1 MKRLIASAGLVAVG
15 ATGLQAAY
23 APGLTPMETSKTWS
37 VAASLRGFYDDN
49 YNTAPS
55 HPSSSSLPAA
65 KGSFGAEISPQF
77 ALNFPG
83 DQTFVGASYV
93 YTLRYYEARANN
105 NTDHNHELNAK
116 LDHRF
121 SERYRVVLSDSFAYS
136 QEPEVL
142 ESNGTVTTPLRTSAD
157 GLRNTV
163 NLKLTGQITE
173 LLGFETGYQNTWY
186 NYFQTASDFAKDAIP
201 AGSNP
206 LGIGSRAALLDRI
219 EQLFDIKGTWQVQEH
234 LLAFAGYKY
243 GIVNYTSHDPVDQNP
258 ITLATDPGSI
268 RDNVSHYFYLGASRS
283 FSSQLTGSIQAGAQY
298 THFEHISN
306 NSWTPYVD
314 LSGTYSYLPGS
325 SVQLGFTHQRNATD
339 VLGTPGAITGDQ
351 ETSTVYASINHR
363 VTSQLTASLVGQ
375 YQMSQFN
382 GGTFDGKVD
391 NFLFANLT
399 VVYRFN
405 RNWAAEASYYFDKL
419 DSGLPDTFGQDRSFK
434 RDRYYVGVRAN
445 Y

>member
-55 HPSSSSLPAA
+55 HPSTTLIPGA

-83 DQTFVGASYV
+83 DQTFVSASYV
-93 YTLRYYEARANN
+93 YILRYYEARANN
-105 NTDHNHELNAK
+105 NTDHTHQFDAK

-121 SERYRVVLSDSFAYS
+121 SERYHVVLSDSFAYS

-142 ESNGTVTTPLRTSAD
+142 ESNGTVSTPVRTSAD
-157 GLRNTV
+157 GLRNQV
-163 NLKLTGQITE
+163 NLDLTGQITE
-173 LLGFETGYQNTWY
+173 LFGFEAAYHNTWY
-186 NYFQTASDFAKDAIP
+186 NYFQNASDFAMEFP
-201 AGSNP
+201 LS
-206 LGIGSRAALLDRI
+206 LGIGSHAALLNRI
-219 EQLFDIKGTWQVQEH
+219 EHLFDIKGTWQVQEH

-243 GIVNYTSHDPVDQNP
+243 GIVNYTSSDPVD
-258 ITLATDPGSI
+258 IALDPGSI

-283 FSSQLTGSIQAGAQY
+283 FSPQLTGSIQAGAQY
-298 THFEHISN
+298 THFEHIPN

-314 LSGTYSYLPGS
+314 MSGAYSYLPGS
-325 SVQLGFTHQRNATD
+325 SVQLGFRHQRNATD
-339 VLGTPGAITGDQ
+339 VLGNPGAITGDQ

-363 VTSQLTASLVGQ
+363 FTSQLTASLVGQ

-399 VVYRFN
+399 VAYRFN
-405 RNWAAEASYYFDKL
+405 QNWAAEASYYFDKL
-419 DSGLPDTFGQDRSFK
+419 DSGLPDEFGQDRSFK

>member
-1 MKRLIASAGLVAVG
+1 MKRLIASAGLAAVG

-55 HPSSSSLPAA
+55 HSSNTNIPPV

-83 DQTFVGASYV
+83 DQTYVGVSYV
-93 YTLRYYEARANN
+93 YTLRYYDARANN
-105 NTDHNHELNAK
+105 NTDHNHEFNAK

-121 SERYRVVLSDSFAYS
+121 SESYRVKFSDSFTYS

-142 ESNGTVTTPLRTSAD
+142 ESNGTVTTPIRTSAD
-157 GLRNTV
+157 GLRNQV
-163 NLKLTGQITE
+163 NLDLTGQMTE
-173 LLGFETGYQNTWY
+173 LLGFEAAYNNTWY
-186 NYFQTASDFAKDAIP
+186 NYFQSASDYASQAIP
-201 AGSNP
+201 PGSNP
-206 LGIGSRAALLDRI
+206 FGVGSRAALLDRI
-219 EQLFDIKGTWQVQEH
+219 EHLFDIKGTWQVQEH

-243 GIVNYTSHDPVDQNP
+243 GIVDYTSKDPVDFP
-258 ITLATDPGSI
+258 ALDPGSI

-283 FSSQLTGSIQAGAQY
+283 FSSQLTGSIQVGAQY

-314 LSGTYSYLPGS
+314 MSGSYSYLPGS
-325 SVQLGFTHQRNATD
+325 SVQLGFKHARNATD
-339 VLGTPGAITGDQ
+339 QIGTPGAITGDQ

-363 VTSQLTASLVGQ
+363 ITAQLTASLVGQ

-382 GGTFDGKVD
+382 GGTDDGKAD
-391 NFLFANLT
+391 NFLFVNLNLS
-399 VVYRFN
+399 YRLN
-405 RNWAAEASYYFDKL
+405 PNWAVEASYYFDRL
-419 DSGLPDTFGQDRSFK
+419 DSDLADRSFT

>member
-1 MKRLIASAGLVAVG
+1 MKRFIASAGLVAVG

-49 YNTAPS
+49 YNTAPT
-55 HPSSSSLPAA
+55 HPSTTLLPGA

-93 YTLRYYEARANN
+93 YTLRYYDARANN
-105 NTDHNHELNAK
+105 NTDHNHEFNAK

-121 SERYRVVLSDSFAYS
+121 SERYRLVFSDSFAYS

-157 GLRNTV
+157 GLRNQV
-163 NLKLTGQITE
+163 NLDLTGQFTE
-173 LLGFETGYQNTWY
+173 LLGFEAAYHNTWY
-186 NYFQTASDFAKDAIP
+186 DYFQNASDFAKDFP
-201 AGSNP
+201 PFPMPGSNP

-219 EQLFDIKGTWQVQEH
+219 EHLFDIKGTWQVQEH

-243 GIVNYTSHDPVDQNP
+243 GIVDYTSNDPVDAS
-258 ITLATDPGSI
+258 LDPGSI

-314 LSGTYSYLPGS
+314 MSGTYSYLPGS
-325 SVQLGFTHQRNATD
+325 SVQLGFRHQRNATD
-339 VLGTPGAITGDQ
+339 VLGNPGAITGDQ

-363 VTSQLTASLVGQ
+363 ITSQLTASLMGQ
-375 YQMSQFN
+375 YQMAQFN
-382 GGTFDGKVD
+382 GGTFDGKED
-391 NFLFANLT
+391 NFLFVNLT
-399 VVYRFN
+399 VLYRFN
-405 RNWAAEASYYFDKL
+405 QNWAAEASYYFDRL
-419 DSGLPDTFGQDRSFK
+419 DSDLADRSFT